1 MRIKFLLG
9 FMVAL
14 MVPAFAQ
21 AAPKVLFDVDA
32 RRAELAK
39 PDFFKAKAACLA
51 IDLDRLGEL
60 PKPIAGL
67 KGTKGY
73 GSDNDAE
80 PYSWYVMVTGGRA
93 LAGDKASEA
102 ALKEALLSWA
112 KADAFSKSDAEHD
125 TYYAMKR
132 VMLPVV
138 VNYAVIYDSLSADER
153 ETITNWIDPIVRKL
167 DKKFNGDVDHNNHRY
182 LADSVLMAWGALIDD
197 DDLYQ
202 KGIERYRIALSQM
215 QEDGGLPL
223 ETRRGARAQ
232 WYMRQTLANLT
243 LIAEIARMHGKDVY
257 GMENNGRNLDLMLT
271 YFVNTVRD
279 PLIGLPQT
287 AANYKPG
294 PGSDYFAPDM
304 GMLERRPQNRH
315 YMAFSEALLRNHGA
329 SFPAMRLKALM
340 DETAFQERPLI
351 DDFFGGNATCFFW
364 DAHSGGAL

>member
-1 MRIKFLLG
+1 MMCRVLITVFLLC
-9 FMVAL
+9 
-14 MVPAFAQ
+14 VPTLAA
-21 AAPKVLFDVDA
+21 AAPKVLFDVDS

-39 PDFFKAKAACLA
+39 PDFFKAKVSCLS
-51 IDLDRLGEL
+51 IDLDRLGQL
-60 PKPIAGL
+60 PEPIVAL

-73 GSDNDAE
+73 GTDNTAE

-93 LAGDKASEA
+93 LAGDKAGEA

-112 KADAFSKSDAEHD
+112 KAGAFSKTEEGHD
-125 TYYAMKR
+125 TYYALKR
-132 VMLPVV
+132 VMFPVV
-138 VNYAVIYDSLSADER
+138 VNYAIIYDSLSAAER
-153 ETITNWIDPIVRKL
+153 ETITSWVDPLVRKL
-167 DKKFNGDVDHNNHRY
+167 DKNFGGDVDHNNHRY
-182 LADSVLMAWGALIDD
+182 LADSVLMAWGAMVDD

-243 LIAEIARMHGKDVY
+243 AIAEIARMQGKDLY
-257 GMENNGRNLDLMLT
+257 SLDNNGRNLDLALT
-271 YFVNTVRD
+271 YFINTVRD
-279 PLIGLPQT
+279 PLIALPQT

-294 PGSDYFAPDM
+294 PATDYFNPDM

-315 YMAFSEALLRNHGA
+315 YMAFSEALLRNHST
-329 SFPAMRLKALM
+329 SFPAIRLKALM
-340 DETAFQERPLI
+340 EETGFEERPLI

-364 DAHSGGAL
+364 EPNQAGGL

>member
-1 MRIKFLLG
+1 MRTAIQLFIIFFVLL
-9 FMVAL
+9 
-14 MVPAFAQ
+14 PAFAE

-32 RRAELAK
+32 RRAELNK
-39 PDFFKAKAACLA
+39 PEFFKAKAACLA

-60 PKPIAGL
+60 PKPIEGL
-67 KGTKGY
+67 KATKGY
-73 GSDNDAE
+73 GSDNNAE

-112 KADAFSKSDAEHD
+112 KAGAFSKSDEEHD
-125 TYYAMKR
+125 TFYALKR
-132 VMLPVV
+132 VMLPVI
-138 VNYAVIYDSLSADER
+138 VNYAIVYDSFSAEER
-153 ETITNWIDPIVRKL
+153 EIITSWIDPIVRKL

-182 LADSVLMAWGALIDD
+182 LADSVLMAYGALIDE

-215 QEDGGLPL
+215 QPDGGLPL
-223 ETRRGARAQ
+223 ETRRGSRAQ
-232 WYMRQTLANLT
+232 WYMRQTLANMT
-243 LIAEIARMHGKDVY
+243 AIAEIARLQGKDLY
-257 GMENNGRNLDLMLT
+257 SMDNNGRSLDLALT

-287 AANYKPG
+287 AFNHKPG
-294 PGSDYFAPDM
+294 PGSDYFTPDM

-315 YMAFSEALLRNHGA
+315 YMAFSEALLRNHGMT
-329 SFPAMRLKALM
+329 FPAMRLKALM
-340 DETAFQERPLI
+340 EETGFQERPMI

-364 DAHSGGAL
+364 DAQNGGAL